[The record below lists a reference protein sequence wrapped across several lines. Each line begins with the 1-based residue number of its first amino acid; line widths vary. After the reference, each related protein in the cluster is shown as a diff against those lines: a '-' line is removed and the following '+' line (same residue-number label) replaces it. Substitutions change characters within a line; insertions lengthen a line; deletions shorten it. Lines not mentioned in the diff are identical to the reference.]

1 MRPFTIYHFSGNPL
15 SGQQEKLVSLILEM
29 IKPDMIYLLGASL
42 CRRRSESIFCPE
54 APSSQ
59 YYSDYFFLILIN
71 NGNGK
76 ALYEWQDKIEQHCS
90 SFLPV
95 TIIVLETETFNDWLQ
110 YGHLFA
116 RTVYNSSICLYN
128 PDDILLSAPGDYDAC
143 AEQKTMQKNF
153 TEGLNRSHEFLA
165 GAELYRI
172 REQNKMAAFML
183 HQSMEQA
190 LHTILKIG
198 TGFHCCTH
206 NLERLLR
213 YSSMVSY
220 QLPDVFPR
228 KNENEKR
235 LFGLLQK
242 AYIDTRYTENYTIN
256 NTDLNLLTE
265 RVNRIIKL
273 LASTGKII
281 WFQKV
286 DK

>member
-1 MRPFTIYHFSGNPL
+1 MRPFAIYHFSGNPL
-15 SGQQEKLVSLILEM
+15 SGQQEKLVSLILEL

-42 CRRRSESIFCPE
+42 YRRRSESIFCPE

-95 TIIVLETETFNDWLQ
+95 TTIVLETTTFNDWLQ
-110 YGHLFA
+110 CGHLFA

-128 PDDILLSAPGDYDAC
+128 LDDISLSLPGDYDAD
-143 AEQKTMQKNF
+143 AEQRTIQKNY
-153 TEGLNRSHEFLA
+153 TGGLNKSREFLA
-165 GAELYRI
+165 GADLYRI
-172 REQNKMAAFML
+172 REQTKMAAFML
-183 HQSMEQA
+183 HQSAEQA
-190 LHTILKIG
+190 LRTLLKIG
-198 TGFHCCTH
+198 TGFHSCTH

-213 YSSMVSY
+213 YGSMVSY

-228 KNENEKR
+228 KTENEKR

-256 NTDLNLLTE
+256 NTDLGLLTA
-265 RVNRIIKL
+265 RVNRIIEL
-273 LASTGKII
+273 LAGTGKII
-281 WFQKV
+281 QF
-286 DK
+286 